1 MYICE
6 EIILIQKSISY
17 GTGFGGLDIGV
28 RLTSPPLHSVN
39 DRTLPQVDA
48 GGENT

>member
-1 MYICE
+1 MIV
-6 EIILIQKSISY
+6 IQKSKSY
-17 GTGFGGLDIGV
+17 GAGFGGLETGV
-28 RLTSPPLHSVN
+28 SLTSPPLHSTN